1 MKNGK
6 TKPKTKLTSLLVR
19 LGACVLSLY
28 LVVSLIT
35 TQVEIVANRNQLL
48 SVHQEIETQKAQ
60 NTEIKRVLETSS
72 EDELIE
78 RIARD
83 RLGYA
88 RPDERVFVDM
98 SGK

>member
-1 MKNGK
+1 M
-6 TKPKTKLTSLLVR
+6 
-19 LGACVLSLY
+19 LSLY

-48 SVHQEIETQKAQ
+48 AVHGEIETQKAQ

>member
-1 MKNGK
+1 M
-6 TKPKTKLTSLLVR
+6 
-19 LGACVLSLY
+19 LSLY

>member
-6 TKPKTKLTSLLVR
+6 TKPKTKLTSLLGW

-48 SVHQEIETQKAQ
+48 AVHGEIETQKAQ

>member
-48 SVHQEIETQKAQ
+48 SVHQEIEIQKAQ